1 MQRYE
6 HTQYGMLML
15 ILIVVIGGLYAFS
28 NAGIS
33 ASGAVVS
40 FVVPVLVLMCRLRT
54 AVDQRSVSWSFTFGF
69 PAGHIAVADIES
81 AAAIRTNVLEGWG
94 IHWTFFHGWLWNVS
108 GFQAVEIRYGGG
120 KRLTLGTDDPQG
132 LVDAIER
139 FRKGAA

>member
-1 MQRYE
+1 MGRYE

-15 ILIVVIGGLYAFS
+15 MLIVVIGGLYAFS

-40 FVVPVLVLMCRLRT
+40 FVVLVLVLMCRLRT
-54 AVDQRSVSWSFTFGF
+54 TVDERFVSWSFTVGF
-69 PAGHIAVADIES
+69 PAGNIAVSDIES
-81 AAAIRTNVLEGWG
+81 AAATRTNVLEGWG

-120 KRLTLGTDDPQG
+120 KRVTLGTDDPQG
-132 LVDAIER
+132 LVDAVER